1 MSEAG
6 FIVVY
11 VGRPVAASTYGDPRA
26 IPRYKNLLFMFN
38 KYKFLFIIGERL
50 IVTKV
55 TISNITGTTY
65 YEVSDGRTSGAWYDA
80 NLFKR
85 LDDIRAERLDEIGI

>member
-1 MSEAG
+1 MNETG

-11 VGRPVAASTYGDPRA
+11 VGRAGGSDSIPLYNIGD
-26 IPRYKNLLFMFN
+26 
-38 KYKFLFIIGERL
+38 RL
-50 IVTKV
+50 IVTEV
-55 TISNITGTTY
+55 TVSTTTGTTY
-65 YEVSDGRTSGAWYDA
+65 YAVTDGRTKGAWYDA

>member
-1 MSEAG
+1 MSETG

-26 IPRYKNLLFMFN
+26 IPRYN
-38 KYKFLFIIGERL
+38 IGERL

-80 NLFKR
+80 SLFKR
-85 LDDIRAERLDEIGI
+85 IDDMREERLKEIGI

>member
-1 MSEAG
+1 MEEVTETG

-11 VGRPVAASTYGDPRA
+11 IGCDGDA
-26 IPRYKNLLFMFN
+26 IRQYN
-38 KYKFLFIIGERL
+38 IGDRL

-55 TISNITGTTY
+55 SVFSNTGTTFY
-65 YEVSDGRTSGAWYDA
+65 IVTDGRTKGAWYDA
-80 NLFKR
+80 KLFKR

>member
-1 MSEAG
+1 MSETG

-26 IPRYKNLLFMFN
+26 IPRYN
-38 KYKFLFIIGERL
+38 IGERL

-55 TISNITGTTY
+55 TVSTTTGITY

-85 LDDIRAERLDEIGI
+85 LDDIRAERLDEIGIK

>member
-1 MSEAG
+1 MNETG

-11 VGRPVAASTYGDPRA
+11 VGRTGGSDSL
-26 IPRYKNLLFMFN
+26 PRYN
-38 KYKFLFIIGERL
+38 IGDRL
-50 IVTKV
+50 IVTEV
-55 TISNITGTTY
+55 TVSTTTGITY
-65 YEVSDGRTSGAWYDA
+65 YAVTDGRTKGAWYDA

>member
-1 MSEAG
+1 MSETG

-11 VGRPVAASTYGDPRA
+11 VGRTGGSDSIPQYNIGD
-26 IPRYKNLLFMFN
+26 
-38 KYKFLFIIGERL
+38 RL
-50 IVTKV
+50 MVTKV
-55 TISNITGTTY
+55 TVSTTTGTTY
-65 YEVSDGRTSGAWYDA
+65 YAVTDGRTKGAWYDA

>member
-1 MSEAG
+1 MNETG

-11 VGRPVAASTYGDPRA
+11 VGRAGGSDSIPLYNIGD
-26 IPRYKNLLFMFN
+26 
-38 KYKFLFIIGERL
+38 RL
-50 IVTKV
+50 MDTKV
-55 TISNITGTTY
+55 TVSTTTVTTY
-65 YEVSDGRTSGAWYDA
+65 YAVTDGRTKGAWYDA

>member
-1 MSEAG
+1 MSETG

-11 VGRPVAASTYGDPRA
+11 VGRTGGSDSIPQYNIGD
-26 IPRYKNLLFMFN
+26 
-38 KYKFLFIIGERL
+38 RL
-50 IVTKV
+50 IVTEV
-55 TISNITGTTY
+55 TVSTTTGITY
-65 YEVSDGRTSGAWYDA
+65 YAVTDGRTKGAWYDA

>member
-1 MSEAG
+1 MEEGTETG

-11 VGRPVAASTYGDPRA
+11 VGSTEGSDS
-26 IPRYKNLLFMFN
+26 IPRYN
-38 KYKFLFIIGERL
+38 IGDRL

-55 TISNITGTTY
+55 TVSTTGITY
-65 YEVSDGRTSGAWYDA
+65 YAVTDGRTSGAWYDA
-80 NLFKR
+80 KLFKR